1 MERRCKELEMKQEQ
15 DKENYSKLQVIYIFY
30 RIVKEYEHSR
40 TKFIKDNSFSTPMI
54 YVKIYFYFLDMKFLV
69 YKVSIF

>member
-30 RIVKEYEHSR
+30 RIVKEYENSC
-40 TKFIKDNSFSTPMI
+40 TK
-54 YVKIYFYFLDMKFLV
+54 
-69 YKVSIF
+69 